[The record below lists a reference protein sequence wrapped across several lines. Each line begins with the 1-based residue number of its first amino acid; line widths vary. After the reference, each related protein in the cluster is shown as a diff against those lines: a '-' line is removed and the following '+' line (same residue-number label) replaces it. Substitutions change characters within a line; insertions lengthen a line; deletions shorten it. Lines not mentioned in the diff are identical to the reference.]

1 MRVAVVSETSAV
13 DKNPQIVAAL
23 EGRGLEVINA
33 GMAQAG
39 EQPELQYVHT
49 GLISALLLNLGRVD
63 MVVGGCGTGQGFM
76 NAVMQYPGIFC
87 GHLLTSLDAWL
98 FARINAGNCISLALN
113 QGYGWAGD
121 VNLRLL
127 FDQLFGAAM
136 GSGYP
141 PHRSEPQRASR
152 DRLTMISGI
161 THRSMAEIV
170 TALPDEIL
178 MPVITHRAARDAL
191 ALERIEDPALRDALR
206 TRGAVGAIAAGVAGG

>member
-13 DKNPQIVAAL
+13 DKNPYIIGAL
-23 EGRGLEVINA
+23 EGRGLEVLNA
-33 GMAQAG
+33 GMASAG

-49 GLISALLLNLGRVD
+49 GLIAALLLHLDRVD
-63 MVVGGCGTGQGFM
+63 LVIGGCGTGQGFM
-76 NAVMQYPGIFC
+76 NGVMQYPGVFC

-98 FARINAGNCISLALN
+98 FTRINAGNCISLALN

-127 FDQLFGAAM
+127 FDQLFDGAM

-141 PHRSEPQRASR
+141 AHRSEPQRASR
-152 DRLTMISGI
+152 ERLTTISGL

-170 TALPDEIL
+170 AALPDEIVV
-178 MPVITHRAARDAL
+178 PAITHPAARAAMQI
-191 ALERIEDPALRDALR
+191 ERIEDAPLREALLS
-206 TRGAVGAIAAGVAGG
+206 RGAAAAGVGSV